1 MSKPRILIIEN
12 SVAVTGALKS
22 IIRSSQG
29 LSHYYDFVFLLPQNS
44 EPLNTV
50 KSMGFE
56 TLEFPMREIRK
67 NISSVIA
74 YLPLLVYN
82 TQRLSNL
89 LRRLHI
95 DLIVVNDFYN
105 LLPPVYKM
113 FGGHLPY
120 VCYVRFLPSKFPTP
134 LVNTW
139 CALHHRYAHTT
150 IAVSQAVKRELAT
163 KENVVVIGNELPLED
178 ISFSYGH
185 GSTSILY
192 PANYIQGK
200 GHEYA
205 LRSWA
210 MISKKHPQWKLRFV
224 GGDMGLEK
232 NKEFKKD
239 LVKMSERLQ
248 LKDCVEWCEFSEKIA
263 DEYLAAAFVLNFS
276 ESESFSMTCLE
287 AMFYGR
293 PVIATYSGGPSEI
306 IEQGVSGILV
316 DLKDIDAMANAIE
329 FLISDVEKSE
339 AMARKAFELV
349 RIKFSFANTIGKVKE
364 VYQQSL
370 GNSPAQIS

>member
-12 SVAVTGALKS
+12 SVAVTGALIS

-29 LSHYYDFVFLLPQNS
+29 LSHHYDFVFLLPRNS
-44 EPLNTV
+44 EALNSV

-67 NISSVIA
+67 NISSVIV
-74 YLPLLVYN
+74 YLPSLVYN
-82 TQRLSNL
+82 TQRLFKL
-89 LRRLHI
+89 VRKLRI

-113 FGGHLPY
+113 FGGHVPY
-120 VCYVRFLPSKFPTP
+120 VCYVRFLPSKFPP
-134 LVNTW
+134 ALVKTW

-150 IAVSQAVKRELAT
+150 IAVSEAVKRELAN

-178 ISFSYGH
+178 IPFLPGND
-185 GSTSILY
+185 STTILY

-205 LRSWA
+205 LQSWA
-210 MISKKHPQWKLRFV
+210 MISKKHPLWKLRFV

-232 NKEFKKD
+232 NKEFKNE
-239 LVKMSERLQ
+239 LIEMSENLQ
-248 LKDCVEWCEFSEKIA
+248 LKDSVEWCNFSEKIA

-293 PVIATYSGGPSEI
+293 PVIATRSGGPSEI
-306 IEQGVSGILV
+306 IDQNESGILV
-316 DLKDIDAMANAIE
+316 DLQDTSAMANAIDH
-329 FLISDVEKSE
+329 LIGNPLIRERMAKFAYARVREKFN
-339 AMARKAFELV
+339 FE
-349 RIKFSFANTIGKVKE
+349 NTIGKLGT
-364 VYQQSL
+364 VYQEAL
-370 GNSPAQIS
+370 RKL